1 MVTDPVCKMQ
11 LEPDEVTAKTEY
23 SGATYYFCSEQC
35 KSAFSTEPQKYVNP
49 PPSHGHSCCK
59 GH

>member
-11 LEPDEVTAKTEY
+11 LESDEAIAKTEY
-23 SGATYYFCSEQC
+23 AGTTYYFCSEQC
-35 KSAFSTEPQKYVNP
+35 KSAFATEPQKYANSS
-49 PPSHGHSCCK
+49 PSHGHSCCK